1 MNGTAELVFAIGAI
15 LLLGMATDFLGRRT
29 FLPRVT
35 LLLILGILLGD
46 DVLGLI
52 PVSLSEQFELLADMV
67 LMIIG
72 FLLGGRLSIDTLRT
86 MGRQIA
92 WVSVSAALCAA
103 ILVVGA
109 MVLVR
114 VSLEIAI
121 LLGCIAS
128 ATAPAATVDTVL
140 ESKSQ
145 SLFSKVL
152 LAVVAIDDAWALLFF
167 SLGLSMV
174 SMLNGSQDV
183 FLSINEAAI
192 EIGGGLAVGALVGI
206 PGAYLTGR
214 IKPGQPMLTEA
225 LGIVFLCG
233 GASNLLGVSFLI
245 AVMTAGAVISN
256 AGKHHEYAFHEI
268 ENIEWP
274 FMAIFFVLAGA
285 TLEIDALR
293 EIGVIGAAYVLAR
306 MVGKIAGGWLGGRI
320 GAADAN
326 TRQWIGVALLPQ
338 AGVAIGMGLIAAS
351 RYPEYSQLILTVVVS
366 TTVVFEL
373 LGPPLTRLALL
384 KAKDP
389 PRP

>member
-35 LLLILGILLGD
+35 LLLILGILLGK

-52 PVSLSEQFELLADMV
+52 PVSLSEQFELLADMA

-72 FLLGGRLSIDTLRT
+72 FLLGGRLRIDTLKT

-109 MVLVR
+109 MILVG

-121 LLGCIAS
+121 LLGCVAS

-152 LAVVAIDDAWALLFF
+152 LAVVAIDDAWALLLF

-174 SMLNGSQDV
+174 SLLNGSQGV
-183 FLSINEAAI
+183 FFSIGEAAI
-192 EIGGGLAVGALVGI
+192 EIGGGLTIGALVGI

-256 AGKHHEYAFHEI
+256 VGKHHEYAFHEI

-306 MVGKIAGGWLGGRI
+306 MAGKIAGGWFGGRI

-326 TRQWIGVALLPQ
+326 TQKWIGVALLPQ

-373 LGPPLTRLALL
+373 LGPPLTRLALH
-384 KAKDP
+384 KAENA